1 MDDFIFRGRHIR
13 EFGAVA
19 AFGESMK
26 TGGKV
31 KRGEYALPGG
41 GSVLLGEDE
50 WQTTT
55 RSVTI
60 TPEDGRV
67 ADGLWRREVLAWLQA
82 GRGELVVESDPDVL
96 LIASFDAEGTYEHRS
111 WPAGCLTLTM
121 TLQPLAYAVMET
133 QRTQHVAAGTETAIG
148 FDLPGALP
156 APLRVTLRA
165 TAGTITRAQI
175 ATGGGALDLPN
186 LHLAS
191 GHVLTYDGGT
201 FLGDPT
207 ALTLDGTVD
216 FSPVQGGRWAR
227 LSCPAGGG
235 VLRVT
240 LTGGEADVIVSARGR
255 WPA

>member
-1 MDDFIFRGRHIR
+1 MDDFWFRGRHIR
-13 EFGAVA
+13 GFGAVA
-19 AFGESMK
+19 AFGESMRN
-26 TGGKV
+26 GGKV

-50 WQTTT
+50 WQSTT

-60 TPEDGRV
+60 TPEDGRI
-67 ADGLWRREVLAWLQA
+67 ADGPWRRELLAWLQA
-82 GRGELVVESDPDVL
+82 GRGELVVDNDPDVIL
-96 LIASFDAEGTYEHRS
+96 LASFDADGTYEWKS
-111 WPAGCLTLTM
+111 WPAGCLAMSM
-121 TLQPLAYAVMET
+121 TLQPLAYSAMET
-133 QRTQHVAAGTETAIG
+133 QRTQHVTAGAETAIG

-165 TAGTITRAQI
+165 TGGTITRAQI
-175 ATGGGALDLPN
+175 GTDSGTLELPN
-186 LHLAS
+186 LRLAP
-191 GHVLTYDGGT
+191 GHVLTYDGGQ

-227 LSCPAGGG
+227 LTCPAGGG
-235 VLRVT
+235 ALRVM
-240 LTGGEADVIVSARGR
+240 LTGGDADVIVSARGR

>member
-50 WQTTT
+50 WQSTT

-67 ADGLWRREVLAWLQA
+67 ADGPWRREALAFLQA
-82 GRGELVVESDPDVL
+82 GRGELIVDNDPDVL

-121 TLQPLAYAVMET
+121 TLQPLCYAVMET
-133 QRTQHVAAGTETAIG
+133 QRTQHVTAGTETAIG

-156 APLRVTLRA
+156 APLQVTLRA
-165 TAGTITRAQI
+165 TGGTITRATI
-175 ATGGGALDLPN
+175 ATGGGVLDLPN
-186 LHLAS
+186 LRLAS
-191 GHVLTYDGGT
+191 GHVLTYDGGQ

-207 ALTLDGTVD
+207 ALTLDGAVD